1 MSLTRAYPAKG
12 NAVFVVENAGVFSEL
27 LDEAMPLVS
36 TNGQLNLATLLLLD
50 LLVESGAH
58 LYYSGDFDPEGLK
71 MADRLA
77 GRYGEN
83 LSLWH
88 FTREDY
94 FASMPSVSLS
104 EERLAKLQS
113 ISSPKLQPVKQE
125 IERCKKA
132 GYQEAI
138 LPVLRKD
145 IEKEKAELS

>member
-1 MSLTRAYPAKG
+1 
-12 NAVFVVENAGVFSEL
+12 
-27 LDEAMPLVS
+27 
-36 TNGQLNLATLLLLD
+36 LATLLLLD

-113 ISSPKLQPVKQE
+113 VSSPKLQPVKQE

-138 LPVLRKD
+138 LPVFRKD